1 MYRPW
6 LSYLLLF
13 FISFSIY
20 SPVFCQQADT
30 VKEAAVQTDT
40 SSFLQLPGVGAWE
53 RVIAKSTNLNY
64 KGKPAALYAR
74 SHKTDHTY
82 LFFYLFA
89 GIFLL
94 LGILKSV
101 FSKYFDT
108 LFRVFFNTSLR
119 QSQLTDQL
127 VQNKLAS
134 LLFNLFF
141 VISAGIYLY
150 LIILYPHWQES
161 ENPWYP
167 ILLFI
172 LLLAFI
178 YLVKFLALKFI
189 GWATHT
195 SAETNIYIFVV
206 FLINKI
212 AGVSLLA
219 FSVIICFA
227 DTEIAQVTGIV
238 SLILVGLLFLVRY
251 VRAYSLL
258 KQRLHLNLLHFL
270 AYVLS
275 LELLPVLLVY
285 KTIVYYLSIN
295 L

>member
-6 LSYLLLF
+6 LIYFFLILFSFCFSVPGICQPADSLKAGYLL
-13 FISFSIY
+13 
-20 SPVFCQQADT
+20 ADT
-30 VKEAAVQTDT
+30 A
-40 SSFLQLPGVGAWE
+40 LPIQAPRTNAWD

-64 KGKPAALYAR
+64 AGKPAALYAR
-74 SHKTDHTY
+74 THKVDHKY

-89 GIFLL
+89 GILLL

-141 VISAGIYLY
+141 VLSAGLY
-150 LIILYPHWQES
+150 IFLLVQGFQLQVS
-161 ENPWYP
+161 ENPWYS
-167 ILLFI
+167 ILLFTV
-172 LLLAFI
+172 LVASV
-178 YLVKFLALKFI
+178 YLVKYLALKFI
-189 GWATHT
+189 GWATNT

-219 FSVIICFA
+219 FSVIICFSA
-227 DTEIAQVTGIV
+227 SEIAQIAGII
-238 SLILVGLLFLVRY
+238 SLILMGILFLVRY

-258 KQRLHLNLLHFL
+258 QQRLHLNLLHFL
-270 AYVLS
+270 GYILS

-285 KTIVYYLSIN
+285 KMIVYYLRIN